1 MVKAVKAL
9 PGRKYDPEN
18 KQWLVP
24 RVNIS
29 KNELVTRLKTSA
41 DVIYT
46 SQPSESSCESISE
59 FKCHL
64 QRRRYSKHTIKSYV
78 HHIRRFQ
85 DFAGNS
91 QNLDD
96 NQIIAYINYLSGSE
110 PVSSSYQN
118 LALNALKLY
127 MKIIYGRQMPNL
139 RLRPRK
145 EKKLPVILS
154 EQEVATII
162 RNISNIKHKAVISLI
177 YSAGLRVSEAVNLKR
192 SDFDLHRKIIR
203 IRQAKGKKDRIVPLS
218 QRVLSQ
224 LKAYA
229 AEYHPKTWLFEGQK
243 GGQYSSRSIQQLFH
257 DACKRAHIHKHVTV
271 HSLRHSYAT
280 HLLEKG
286 TDLRIIQELL
296 GHSSSKTTEIYT
308 HVSTAMI
315 SNIPSPFDELDI

>member
-1 MVKAVKAL
+1 MVQAVKAL

-29 KNELVTRLKTSA
+29 KNELVARLKTSA
-41 DVIYT
+41 DVVFT
-46 SQPSESSCESISE
+46 SQSSESADQLIKE
-59 FKCHL
+59 FKRHL
-64 QRRRYSKHTIKSYV
+64 ERRRYSKHTIKSYV
-78 HHIRRFQ
+78 HHIRRYH
-85 DFAGNS
+85 DFAGTS
-91 QNLDD
+91 ENLDD
-96 NQIIAYINYLSGSE
+96 DQIIAYIDYLSGSKS
-110 PVSSSYQN
+110 VSSSYQN

-127 MKIIYGRQMPNL
+127 MKIIQKRRMPNL
-139 RLRPRK
+139 GLRPRK

-154 EQEVATII
+154 EQEVALII
-162 RNISNIKHKAVISLI
+162 RNINNTKHKAIISLI
-177 YSAGLRVSEAVNLKR
+177 YSAGLRVSEAVNIKR
-192 SDFDLHRKIIR
+192 SDFDLHRNIIR

-218 QRVLSQ
+218 KCVLQQ
-224 LKAYA
+224 LKMYV

-243 GGQYSSRSIQQLFH
+243 GGQYSIRSIQQLFH
-257 DACKRAHIHKHVTV
+257 DACNRAHIHKHATV